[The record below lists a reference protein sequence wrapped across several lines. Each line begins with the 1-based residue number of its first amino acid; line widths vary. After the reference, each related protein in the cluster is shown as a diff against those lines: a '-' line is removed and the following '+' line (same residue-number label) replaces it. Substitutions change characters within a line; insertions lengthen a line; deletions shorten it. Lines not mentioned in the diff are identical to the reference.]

1 MKVCFLIS
9 ADAFERLEAP
19 AADRGWVSDP
29 AYAQRLA
36 ERFFALNPDFDPA
49 KPFALQARPRYAL
62 DYYELVQLAA
72 MSGEFETEKIEDVV
86 KTLRRFFGEWPRRL
100 EINDTDY
107 LVEQEFGR
115 FHPVVEG

>member
-1 MKVCFLIS
+1 MKVRFLIS

-19 AADRGWVSDP
+19 AADRGWASDP
-29 AYAQRLA
+29 EYAQRLA

-49 KPFALQARPRYAL
+49 SPLALQVRTRYTL
-62 DYYELVQLAA
+62 DYHELMQLAA
-72 MSGEFETEKIEDVV
+72 MSGEFETDKIEDVV

-107 LVEQEFGR
+107 VVDQDLGR
-115 FHPVVEG
+115 FQPIVEG